1 MTDIKKIELASM
13 ANLTKTKDWY
23 AWLNL
28 MPPAPNDFHVI
39 GDVLVPNPGV
49 RAMLIPKEPQV
60 VDRRILLM
68 DLYLIQQPGYWI
80 QVVNWIQAKYD
91 RVVKGKPYEKVQIF
105 SDGRLIADIPV
116 EEVH

>member
-1 MTDIKKIELASM
+1 MAEIKKVELASM

-28 MPPAPNDFHVI
+28 MPPLPNDFHVI

-49 RAMLIPKEPQV
+49 NAVLLPKDSQETNP
-60 VDRRILLM
+60 RILPM
-68 DLYLIQQPGYWI
+68 DLFLVQQPGYWI
-80 QVVNWIQAKYD
+80 QVMTWAQAKYD
-91 RVVKGKPYEKVQIF
+91 RVMKGKSYEKVQIF
-105 SDGRLIADIPV
+105 SDGRMIADIPV